1 MRCYDGLFQEMP
13 EMRKA
18 EAGEWKG
25 GVKMQK
31 NLIKML
37 FCKHIYKI
45 KSRLRTNRGYIVLK
59 ECEKCGRKK
68 FDYL

>member
-1 MRCYDGLFQEMP
+1 MDYFKKCPKCGK
-13 EMRKA
+13 RKL
-18 EAGEWKG
+18 GEWKG